1 MSLTPQINTFEGKK
15 QKDPTELA
23 LKKLI
28 DTFFN
33 LSDMK
38 DIDAQMLFF
47 TENAE
52 IISKSGGRYSS
63 KKRREEISKAFAGF
77 LSDFDVIYFLNGQQT
92 VEIDSD
98 MNTDIPYEI
107 MRQSENN
114 TRISFMLMS
123 VSYFISI
130 DQQNQTVGR

>member
-52 IISKSGGRYSS
+52 IISKSGDRYSS
-63 KKRREEISKAFAGF
+63 KRDAKR
-77 LSDFDVIYFLNGQQT
+77 
-92 VEIDSD
+92 
-98 MNTDIPYEI
+98 
-107 MRQSENN
+107 
-114 TRISFMLMS
+114 
-123 VSYFISI
+123 
-130 DQQNQTVGR
+130 